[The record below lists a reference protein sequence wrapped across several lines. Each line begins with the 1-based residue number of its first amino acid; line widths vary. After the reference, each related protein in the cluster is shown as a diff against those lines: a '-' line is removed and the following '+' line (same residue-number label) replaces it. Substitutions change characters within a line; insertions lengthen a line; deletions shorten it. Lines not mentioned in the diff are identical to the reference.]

1 MNQQRQ
7 SHAFFFNKIMT
18 EIYGRKKRKCILEC
32 LVNQNA
38 WLTKMFGLNSLPQVE
53 NCIKNISHVFCKQG
67 QKQSGSVTASWF
79 WWASMA
85 QLLLIL
91 ICLKGQK
98 SLLIDPVS
106 SRFLTLS
113 GTSYQLALEAVIFF
127 FFNQKMEI
135 YVSSAILELLHKE
148 TKDFLDFEKTFDIIS
163 AFLVQAHWL
172 PGKLR

>member
-53 NCIKNISHVFCKQG
+53 NCIKNISHDFCKQG

-113 GTSYQLALEAVIFF
+113 GTSYQLALEAVIYFF
-127 FFNQKMEI
+127 LIRKWKSMYLQLYWSSCTRKQKA
-135 YVSSAILELLHKE
+135 SWTLKRLL
-148 TKDFLDFEKTFDIIS
+148 TSFLLFQPKHIGCQES
-163 AFLVQAHWL
+163 
-172 PGKLR
+172 

>member
-1 MNQQRQ
+1 MYYTHVSTSGNELVETK
-7 SHAFFFNKIMT
+7 SCIFFFNKIMT

-67 QKQSGSVTASWF
+67 QKQSSSITASWF
-79 WWASMA
+79 WWASVA

-113 GTSYQLALEAVIFF
+113 ITSYQLALEAVIFF
-127 FFNQKMEI
+127 LIRKWKSRYLQ
-135 YVSSAILELLHKE
+135 L
-148 TKDFLDFEKTFDIIS
+148 
-163 AFLVQAHWL
+163 Q
-172 PGKLR
+172 